1 MKWIVAALFGAVL
14 RGQEPAGVIEV
25 ALRDAT
31 THAPLDQA
39 RVTLRGSVSRSATTG
54 AGGGFRFE
62 QLPAGD
68 YELNV
73 QKSGYLDS
81 VRRTVALKAG
91 AVSQAVAIELTPLGA
106 IEGKVLDEGGK
117 PLAGVSVNLA
127 GASQVSDREGS
138 FVFEGVAPGS
148 YQIAIGVPHAVRT
161 RNLVRDEGSGD
172 YYGYAPAQYYPGAD
186 DPRLAIPVSI
196 APGVRLR
203 NFELRLRR
211 TLLVEF
217 TGRLM
222 DMAGRE
228 PISNAAVQLTSVVDG
243 PRDPLWRR
251 ATLADGSFRFSL
263 IQPGAYTLEVFRS
276 DLTPLPYVVPLE
288 IGKAGAEDQPVS
300 IPPFPR
306 LRGDIQRDPKLQWT
320 GSAAV
325 RIVHRSGVSI
335 TSEMRSDGS
344 FEFESVPPGDYTFD
358 VQTRNLRARG
368 DGARRFSA
376 GAIRFGGQN
385 ALHRTVTVAESGNPP
400 LEVQLTDEPA
410 GISGSVVEDGATTGA
425 RYVVSVATVPQ
436 RRGFAP
442 LAVAT
447 PGFQFPDLGPGDYDV
462 TARRGNISSGM
473 ADLNKSCDETRRV
486 TVREGAVTTITLHP
500 CP

>member
-1 MKWIVAALFGAVL
+1 MIALFGVVL

-31 THAPLDQA
+31 THAPVDQA

-54 AGGGFRFE
+54 AGGGSRFE
-62 QLPAGD
+62 QLPPGD

-73 QKSGYLDS
+73 QQPGYLDS
-81 VRRTVALKAG
+81 VRRKVTLKAG
-91 AVSQAVAIELTPLGA
+91 AVSEVVAIELTPLGA
-106 IEGKVLDEGGK
+106 IEGKVLDEAGK

-127 GASQVSDREGS
+127 GASQVSDREGF

-186 DPRLAIPVSI
+186 DRRLAIPVSI
-196 APGVRLR
+196 APAMRLR

-217 TGRLM
+217 SGRLI

-243 PRDPLWRR
+243 PRDPLWARR
-251 ATLADGSFRFSL
+251 ATLDDGSFRFSL

-276 DLTPLPYVVPLE
+276 DLTPLPYVVPVE
-288 IGKAGAEDQPVS
+288 IGKAGAEDKPVS

-306 LRGDIQRDPKLQWT
+306 LQGVIQMRDPKLQWT

-335 TSEMRSDGS
+335 TSQMRPDGS
-344 FEFESVPPGDYTFD
+344 FEFESVPPGEYRFD

-368 DGARRFSA
+368 DEARRFSA
-376 GAIRFGGQN
+376 GAIRFGGLN
-385 ALHRTVTVAESGNPP
+385 ALNRAVAVGESGNPP

-410 GISGSVVEDGATTGA
+410 GISGSVVEDGAA
-425 RYVVSVATVPQ
+425 ASVRYVVTVVAVPAQ
-436 RRGFAP
+436 RGFTP
-442 LAVAT
+442 LAIAT
-447 PGFQFPDLGPGDYDV
+447 PGFQFPDLGPGDYEL

-473 ADLNKSCDETRRV
+473 IDLSKACDETRRV
-486 TVREGAVTTITLHP
+486 TVREGAVATITLRP